1 MTMGPDDLERQ
12 VHRALRG
19 LPPPRAP
26 RSLRPR
32 VMAAVSPEVPGHPW
46 FTWPWPLQV
55 GSVVV
60 LAAVVVALAWQW
72 PLLSAALATVLPEPV
87 RAGVGYVDGL
97 AETGTALGRLLRLTW
112 TAVVAPMA
120 KVVLLLTVTLCTAC
134 AVCLAALSRMALGG
148 ASQS

>member
-1 MTMGPDDLERQ
+1 MTMGPDDLERR

-32 VMAAVSPEVPGHPW
+32 VLAAVTPDVAGHPW

-55 GSVVV
+55 GTV
-60 LAAVVVALAWQW
+60 LAMTALVAALAWQW
-72 PLLSAALATVLPEPV
+72 PLVVASVAAAVPEPV
-87 RAGVGYVDGL
+87 RVGVGYAGGL
-97 AETGTALGRLLRLTW
+97 AETGTALGRLLQLTW